1 MMGVISGIPR
11 TLMSGNNIFS
21 RQQKTL
27 LQLRFADS
35 LHCSSISQANN
46 NVYKPETPQTKK
58 YALPEDP

>member
-1 MMGVISGIPR
+1 
-11 TLMSGNNIFS
+11 MSGNNIFS

-35 LHCSSISQANN
+35 LHCSSISQANI
-46 NVYKPETPQTKK
+46 NVYKPETSQTKK